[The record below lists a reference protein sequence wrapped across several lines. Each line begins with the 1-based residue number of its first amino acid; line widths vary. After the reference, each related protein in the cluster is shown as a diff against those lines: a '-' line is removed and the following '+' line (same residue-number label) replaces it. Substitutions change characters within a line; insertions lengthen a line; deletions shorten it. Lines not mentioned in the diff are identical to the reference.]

1 MLFDVLISNDNLIII
16 IRKKLLSHQSTKLK
30 MTKNASTLV
39 AYLGYYYSTPETLKD
54 LFKNQLCN
62 SRKCLKGKTVGSTKD
77 KTVGSLSEKC
87 SKSHTSS
94 EREQEHFY
102 KTHGVNVKHE
112 EQKDGS
118 VLFNF
123 KYIMTKVK
131 WTSVAQQSRGTI
143 VRAVSKDGNVKWT
156 MASRPWDK
164 FFNLNE
170 RHSIY
175 KSAQIVPPQDSYLSI
190 KYDGTCLQVWYD
202 VVLKKWRCSTLGTIQ
217 VQAISRVDNT
227 DLTVTYE
234 ELFYDLIKAKPED
247 LHQILSEEHTYLFEL
262 ATAHNR
268 LTTRYTKSKL
278 VLLGVR
284 HTQEG
289 DYESLEMVHKVAS
302 VLGAEVPLMVPTAN
316 VVGSKKISKESIY
329 VLMEKWLLKQNS
341 DQVGETPEGV
351 VMYDST
357 GVPLAKIKSVQYLES
372 GMIATKGVSSSN
384 VFIALLEGK
393 ADDYDDPKWSGFISK
408 AKAWYKELWA
418 KVGVLMQETKG
429 LDLMDSK
436 AAAKEYAKSVNRTKP
451 EGGTH
456 SILFRYRKD
465 VMTGVLSEEVFMEA
479 LIELARKPKS
489 KLIEVLSKFV

>member
-1 MLFDVLISNDNLIII
+1 MKHYSF
-16 IRKKLLSHQSTKLK
+16 R
-30 MTKNASTLV
+30 MAKNTSTLV
-39 AYLGYYYSTPETLKD
+39 TYLSDKYSTLESFKD
-54 LFKNQLCN
+54 LFRNQLCV
-62 SRKCLKGKTVGSTKD
+62 SKKCSTKGKTVGSIKG
-77 KTVGSLSEKC
+77 KTVGPSDVECFKA
-87 SKSHTSS
+87 HSS
-94 EREQEHFY
+94 AEREQEHFY

-118 VLFNF
+118 FIFNF

-131 WTSVAQQSRGTI
+131 WTSVAKQCRGTI
-143 VRAVSKDGNVKWT
+143 VRAVSKDDVIKWT
-156 MASRPWDK
+156 MTSRPWDK

-175 KSAQIVPPQDSYLSI
+175 KTAQIVPPQDSYLSL

-202 VVLKKWRCSTLGTIQ
+202 SALKKWRCSTLGTIQ
-217 VQAISRVDNT
+217 IQAISRVDNT

-234 ELFYDLIKAKPED
+234 ELFYDLVKVKPED

-268 LTTRYTKSKL
+268 ITTRYAKSKL

-284 HTQEG
+284 HTQLGSYVSPEVV
-289 DYESLEMVHKVAS
+289 YKVAS

-329 VLMEKWLLKQNS
+329 VLMEKWLLKQSS

-351 VMYDST
+351 VMYDFE
-357 GVPLAKIKSVQYLES
+357 GVPLAKIKSAQYLES

-393 ADDYDDPKWSGFISK
+393 ADDYDDPKWSGFITK
-408 AKAWYKELWA
+408 AKIWYQELWA

-429 LDLMDSK
+429 LDLMDSR
-436 AAAKEYAKSVNRTKP
+436 AAAKTYAAAVSQTKF
-451 EGGTH
+451 EGGIN
-456 SILFRYRKD
+456 SIFFKYRKD
-465 VMTGVLSEEVFMEA
+465 VMAGILSEEVFMEA
-479 LIELARKPKS
+479 LIELARKPSS
-489 KLIEVLSKFV
+489 KLGGVFTKFV